1 MAEIEPE
8 RRTLSDGT
16 PVVIRTADA
25 DDAPETAAL
34 FRSVVAEGLYTV
46 QTPSEVRITDAEE
59 REYIEANRENPG
71 SLCLVATVDGAVI
84 GTVRAQAEP
93 YRRTRH
99 FADIDSM
106 WVHAAWRRRGIAA
119 HLLGALISWARH
131 HPEIEKLGLYVF
143 STNTSAIRLY
153 GRHGFVIEGR
163 YPRDMKFEDGSYVD
177 TVAMGLLVKPRPTK
191 DETQAHP
198 SGFPDV

>member
-1 MAEIEPE
+1 MAEVEPE
-8 RRTLSDGT
+8 RRTLPDGT
-16 PVVIRTADA
+16 PVVIRTAAA
-25 DDAPETAAL
+25 DDAPETLAL
-34 FRSVVAEGLYTV
+34 FRSVVDEGLYTV
-46 QTPSEVRITDAEE
+46 QTPPELRITDTDEQA
-59 REYIEANRENPG
+59 YIEADRENPG

-106 WVHAAWRRRGIAA
+106 WVHASWRRGGVAA
-119 HLLGALISWARH
+119 HLLGALISWVQQ

-143 STNTSAIRLY
+143 STNTSAISLY
-153 GRHGFVIEGR
+153 RRHGFVIEGR

-177 TVAMGLLVKPRPTK
+177 TVAMGLLVKPRPANR
-191 DETQAHP
+191 ET
-198 SGFPDV
+198 